1 MIVTLKTLQQKS
13 FKIEI
18 DEGETVCNVI
28 GRSYVIFKLDSY
40 LCRKVLALKERI
52 EKEQGSAYPVAGQKL
67 IYAGKN
73 CCMFHVFVCGIL
85 RIHVL
90 YGLHENITID

>member
-52 EKEQGSAYPVAGQKL
+52 EKEQGPAYPVAGQKL
-67 IYAGKN
+67 IYAGK
-73 CCMFHVFVCGIL
+73 L
-85 RIHVL
+85 L
-90 YGLHENITID
+90 YVSRVRMWYTANTRAVWIA